1 MDTKE
6 RKYATI
12 GNPTIN
18 AVIKQ
23 LYRFDNQE
31 QAEARLAV
39 LRQNFVISKPNKD
52 NDFIVWLRGYELSD
66 EDIEKGFIG
75 HFAKFVCMKSDD
87 NKYTIGANKLDISL
101 DKHPQKK
108 RPTRRHPDW
117 GNKVLRDI
125 KKRKIYFTLEEA
137 LEELQK
143 LQIEYP
149 EVSIP
154 TDNGLLI
161 MVYEKPQN
169 LGDKPIHKYKFMIK
183 PTQEGAFYITYK
195 SNEKVK
201 VAIPKKEAEKT
212 ESGEIEE
219 STKPKAP
226 AGYFSAMVSLKKKKR
241 PNTTTSN
248 AGNK

>member
-23 LYRFDNQE
+23 LYRFDSPE
-31 QAEARLAV
+31 QAEARLV
-39 LRQNFVISKPNKD
+39 ILKQNFVTSKVNKD
-52 NDFIVWLRGYELSD
+52 NDFIVWLRGYEVSD
-66 EDIEKGFIG
+66 EEVEKGFLG
-75 HFAKFVCMKSDD
+75 HFAQFICIKTED
-87 NKYTIGANKLDISL
+87 NKYTIGAKKLDVPL
-101 DKHPQKK
+101 DRHPQKK

-117 GNKVLRDI
+117 GHQVLRDI
-125 KKRKIYFTLEEA
+125 KKRKIYFTLEDA

-161 MVYEKPQN
+161 MIYEKPQTE
-169 LGDKPIHKYKFMIK
+169 GDRPIHKYKFMIK

-201 VAIPKKEAEKT
+201 VAIPKREEEQVEGEEA
-212 ESGEIEE
+212 SA
-219 STKPKAP
+219 KPKAP
-226 AGYFSAMVSLKKKKR
+226 AGYFTAMVSLKKKKR
-241 PNTTTSN
+241 PSATSN

>member
-23 LYRFDNQE
+23 LYRFDSIE
-31 QAEARLAV
+31 QAEARLV
-39 LRQNFVISKPNKD
+39 ILKQNFVTSKVNKD
-52 NDFIVWLRGYELSD
+52 NDFIVWLRGYEVSD
-66 EDIEKGFIG
+66 EEIEKGFLG
-75 HFAKFVCMKSDD
+75 HYAQFICIKTED
-87 NKYTIGANKLDISL
+87 NKYTIGAKKLDIPL
-101 DKHPQKK
+101 DRHPQKK

-117 GNKVLRDI
+117 GHQVLRDI
-125 KKRKIYFTLEEA
+125 KKRKIYFTLEDA
-137 LEELQK
+137 LEEFQK

-161 MVYEKPQN
+161 MIYEKPQIE
-169 LGDKPIHKYKFMIK
+169 GDRPIHKYKFMIK
-183 PTQEGAFYITYK
+183 PTPEGAFYITYK

-201 VAIPKKEAEKT
+201 VAIPK
-212 ESGEIEE
+212 IEE
-219 STKPKAP
+219 ELAEGEESSAKPKSP
-226 AGYFSAMVSLKKKKR
+226 AGYFTAMVSLKKKKR
-241 PNTTTSN
+241 PSSTSN